1 MPKKNDIN
9 KKQITIEKQLEYYKS
24 EVVKNHLKAKKEIM
38 ILNNKLEMYK
48 IKIQQQ
54 IEKVKE
60 NERKYEEY
68 CMNHILQ
75 RQEII
80 DSTH

>member
-80 DSTH
+80 DSTL

>member
-1 MPKKNDIN
+1 MA
-9 KKQITIEKQLEYYKS
+9 QIQK
-24 EVVKNHLKAKKEIM
+24 
-38 ILNNKLEMYK
+38 
-48 IKIQQQ
+48 Q

-75 RQEII
+75 RQEVI